1 MNLARPAGSC
11 MISQGVLSNWNQ
23 FQSLLN
29 NGTPTVGLIYVCPVI
44 LYCGAS
50 RMHSSKAAVVNT
62 LSEPL
67 RCPLLILLSAISV
80 SKETWPLC
88 MHKKLQRCH
97 CGHFAVLANPKMS
110 PFKSTHD
117 DVSLLETSMP
127 LGSCFSVTFSIQKA
141 VQTHSETLHF
151 SGFAVVVIKA
161 LSQKYNS

>member
-1 MNLARPAGSC
+1 MNLPKLRPAGSC
-11 MISQGVLSNWNQ
+11 MISQVALSIWNQ

-88 MHKKLQRCH
+88 MHKKLQCCH
-97 CGHFAVLANPKMS
+97 CEFGWGRRLS
-110 PFKSTHD
+110 I
-117 DVSLLETSMP
+117 VSVWPGFFPP
-127 LGSCFSVTFSIQKA
+127 LVIFSIPI
-141 VQTHSETLHF
+141 TNS
-151 SGFAVVVIKA
+151 VIFKI
-161 LSQKYNS
+161 K